1 MVWVRGRDADGC
13 HNLFATH
20 ADDIKKFDMNRPD
33 FRVCTLG
40 ETYKYYESTA
50 PAEWDEKKLLGH
62 DDKDY
67 IYMWCT
73 YADSHNIDE
82 YALFQSKED
91 LEMFCN
97 ARDNELIKDLEEPLA
112 KMMLTVQELQELDED
127 EEYGKLVLRKWK
139 TISELIS
146 SVQDN
151 ELVKSY
157 KCYKIE
163 TNNVLWSG
171 DSILPDEIYG
181 CTELDMS

>member
-1 MVWVRGRDADGC
+1 MQVVWVRGRDGDGS

-20 ADDIKKFDMNRPD
+20 TEDIKKFDTITAT

-40 ETYKYYESTA
+40 ETYTYYPSDA
-50 PAEWDEKKLLGH
+50 PTEWDEKKLLGEES
-62 DDKDY
+62 K

-73 YADSHNIDE
+73 YHDSHNIDE
-82 YALFQSKED
+82 YALFRSRED
-91 LEMFCN
+91 LETFCN
-97 ARDNELIKDLEEPLA
+97 ARDKELIKDIEEPLT
-112 KMMLTVQELQELDED
+112 KLVQTVQELQGLDED
-127 EEYGKLVLRKWK
+127 SEEYGKLVLRKWK
-139 TISELIS
+139 TISDLIS
-146 SVQDN
+146 DPESI
-151 ELVKSY
+151 KSY